1 MKQPTNRRTPKK
13 ADRTMSGQN
22 DIARITQLL
31 LKFRQERNWKRF
43 HKPKD
48 MALSL
53 VLEAAE
59 LLEHFQWK
67 TDAQAKAHI
76 AKNKEAVADEL
87 ADVFNW
93 VVLLSHDLGVDLARA
108 SEGKIEKNRK
118 KYPVTKAG
126 IKF

>member
-1 MKQPTNRRTPKK
+1 MARPSRHPRTSSGSL
-13 ADRTMSGQN
+13 ADIPRLTK
-22 DIARITQLL
+22 LL
-31 LKFRQERNWKRF
+31 LQFRKERGWDHF

-76 AKNKEAVADEL
+76 RKHKEAVADEL

-93 VVLLSHDLGVDLARA
+93 VILLSHDLGIDIVRSA
-108 SEGKIEKNRK
+108 EKKIGKNGR
-118 KYPVTKAG
+118 KYPVGTVKA
-126 IKF
+126 